1 MSTTEQNPPSG
12 PVDPISPAMRKRLQ
26 QCYDRGTQNMQSG
39 NYDYAT
45 ELLTQC
51 VLGDPG
57 NQIYAQTFLGN
68 LQRKYNN
75 NKKGST
81 LASIRS
87 ASSKAGMMNAGRKK
101 DWPGMIKSGME
112 VLKINPWDT
121 SALVH
126 IAKACGELK
135 HIDCQLSYLKSAQD
149 ADPKSIEIQRECAM
163 ALESIGQYD
172 QAISCWSKVST
183 LAKAKSDN
191 AVEEEANRSVA
202 RLQVDK
208 TMQSSGLNTGGDD
221 DKAASGGNAAAAGAK
236 PGASAGGK
244 PAKRTKVDE
253 LMEQIVSNPADLLAY
268 SELAELHAK
277 TDRWAD
283 AEKVLNRGLEATGGD
298 LRLREQMED
307 IQLRRARQNSLVAD
321 KQSAEQKT
329 PEAQEQAKRMRAE
342 LNRQELDV
350 YRKRVDRYPTN
361 THWKFELGLRLKL
374 SGNFNEAIKML
385 QVARSDP
392 KHRGIVLLDLGECF
406 QQIKQYRLA
415 KEHYAQAVEA
425 MPEKEVE
432 SRKKALYRAG
442 VLAMGLS
449 EVEKGTINETELND
463 AEKFLTQLAA
473 LDFGYKDVSDRLDKI
488 AQARDKG

>member
-1 MSTTEQNPPSG
+1 MAATEQNLPTAATDA
-12 PVDPISPAMRKRLQ
+12 VSPAMRKRLQ

-135 HIDCQLSYLKSAQD
+135 HIDCQLTYLKSAQD
-149 ADPKSIEIQRECAM
+149 ADPKSIEIQRECAQ

-191 AVEEEANRSVA
+191 AVEEDANRAVA

-221 DKAASGGNAAAAGAK
+221 ENAASGGSAAAAGAK
-236 PGASAGGK
+236 PGASAGSK

-253 LMEQIVSNPADLLAY
+253 LHEQIASNPTDLLAY

-277 TDRWAD
+277 SDRWGD

-298 LRLREQMED
+298 LRLREQLED
-307 IQLRRARQNSLVAD
+307 IQLRRAKQNSLVAD
-321 KQSAEQKT
+321 KQAAEQKT
-329 PEAQEQAKRMRAE
+329 PEAQEQSKRMRAE
-342 LNRQELDV
+342 LNRHELDV
-350 YRKRVDRYPTN
+350 FRKRVDRYPTN
-361 THWKFELGLRLKL
+361 THWKFELGVRLKL

-385 QVARSDP
+385 QDARNDP

-415 KEHYAQAVEA
+415 KQHYAQAVEA

-432 SRKKALYRAG
+432 NRKKALYRAG
-442 VLAMGLS
+442 SLAMGLA
-449 EVEKGTINETELND
+449 EADKGAINEAELND
-463 AEKFLTQLAA
+463 AEKYLTQLAA

>member
-1 MSTTEQNPPSG
+1 
-12 PVDPISPAMRKRLQ
+12 
-26 QCYDRGTQNMQSG
+26 
-39 NYDYAT
+39 
-45 ELLTQC
+45 
-51 VLGDPG
+51 
-57 NQIYAQTFLGN
+57 
-68 LQRKYNN
+68 
-75 NKKGST
+75 
-81 LASIRS
+81 
-87 ASSKAGMMNAGRKK
+87 
-101 DWPGMIKSGME
+101 
-112 VLKINPWDT
+112 
-121 SALVH
+121 
-126 IAKACGELK
+126 
-135 HIDCQLSYLKSAQD
+135 
-149 ADPKSIEIQRECAM
+149 M
-163 ALESIGQYD
+163 ALEAIGQYD

-236 PGASAGGK
+236 PGASTGGK

-253 LMEQIVSNPADLLAY
+253 LMEQIASNPADLLAY

-350 YRKRVDRYPTN
+350 FRKRVDRYPTN

-374 SGNFNEAIKML
+374 SGNFNEAIKLL
-385 QVARSDP
+385 QDARSDP
-392 KHRGIVLLDLGECF
+392 KHRGIVLLELGECF

-415 KEHYAQAVEA
+415 KQHYAQAVEA

-432 SRKKALYRAG
+432 NRKKALYRAG
-442 VLAMGLS
+442 ALAMGLA
-449 EVEKGTINETELND
+449 EADKGTMNEAELND
-463 AEKFLTQLAA
+463 AEKYLTQLAA

>member
-1 MSTTEQNPPSG
+1 
-12 PVDPISPAMRKRLQ
+12 
-26 QCYDRGTQNMQSG
+26 MQSG

-51 VLGDPG
+51 VIGDPG

-68 LQRKYNN
+68 LHRKYNN

-87 ASSKAGMMNAGRKK
+87 AGSKTSMMNASRKK
-101 DWPGMIKSGME
+101 DWSGILKAGLD

-121 SALVH
+121 YALVH
-126 IAKACGELK
+126 IAKACGEMKL
-135 HIDCQLSYLKSAQD
+135 IDCQLTYLKSAQD
-149 ADPKSIEIQRECAM
+149 ADPKSIEIQRKCAQ

-191 AVEEEANRSVA
+191 AVEEEANRAVA

-221 DKAASGGNAAAAGAK
+221 EPAASGGSAAAADAK
-236 PGASAGGK
+236 PGAAAGK
-244 PAKRTKVDE
+244 PAKRTKIDDLE
-253 LMEQIVSNPADLLAY
+253 EQLAENPTDLLAY
-268 SELAELHAK
+268 SELAEIHAK
-277 TDRWAD
+277 AERWSA

-298 LRLREQMED
+298 LRLREQLED
-307 IQLRRARQNSLVAD
+307 IQLRRARQNSLIAD
-321 KQSAEQKT
+321 KQAAEQKT
-329 PEAQEQAKRMRAE
+329 PEAHEQSKRMRAE
-342 LNRQELDV
+342 LNHRELDV
-350 YRKRVDRYPTN
+350 FRKRVERYPTN

-374 SGNFNEAIKML
+374 SGNFNEAIKMF
-385 QVARSDP
+385 QDARNDP

-415 KEHYAQAVEA
+415 KQHYAEAVEA

-432 SRKKALYRAG
+432 TRKKALYRAG
-442 VLAMGLS
+442 ALAMGLA
-449 EVEKGTINETELND
+449 EADKGTINEAELND
-463 AEKFLTQLAA
+463 AEKYLTQLAA

-488 AQARDKG
+488 AQARNKG